1 MNLNP
6 LKADPRTL
14 LLVLGGA
21 KIFDWTMKTV
31 KIVVDKRL
39 EAKRRQ
45 AATIA
50 LESAL
55 REYEGR
61 AVKAASKRRA

>member
-1 MNLNP
+1 M
-6 LKADPRTL
+6 KADPRAL
-14 LLVLGGA
+14 LLTLGGA
-21 KIFDWTMKTV
+21 KIFNWTMKAI
-31 KIVVDKRL
+31 KILADKRL

-45 AATIA
+45 TATIA

-61 AVKAASKRRA
+61 AVKAVSKRRAYPR